1 MKHLKLFNSL
11 ESFNNFVFTGNYIT
25 PIVAKINKEL
35 LYKKK
40 DLYNCPYQR
49 IEYLESTG
57 TQWIDTLFQQND
69 IEKFSIKYYSA
80 NSSDPGYGNAMGC
93 RNRSNANEFQVSNYN
108 QMISIGTRNTSMGN
122 VQNQINE
129 IIYTGGDTININ
141 GTIKSINVNF
151 SNLRY
156 DYHIMLFGIYQYYS
170 NGITQLEATKIYYV
184 TLEGN
189 GKKIHLIPV
198 RIGNIGY
205 MYDTVSKQLF
215 SNQGTGQF
223 ILGPDIA

>member
-1 MKHLKLFNSL
+1 MTNTELKNASKIM
-11 ESFNNFVFTGNYIT
+11 FNNQEAEAIYLGN
-25 PIVAKINKEL
+25 EL
-35 LYKKK
+35 LWSSV
-40 DLYNCPYQR
+40 PYDTE

-93 RNRSNANEFQVSNYN
+93 RNKSNGNEFQVSNYN
-108 QMISIGTRNTSMGN
+108 QLISIGVRNTGMGN

-141 GTIKSINVNF
+141 GVIKSINVNL

-156 DYHIMLFGIYQYYS
+156 DYHVMLFGIYQYSTTY
-170 NGITQLEATKIYYV
+170 GVTQLEATKIYYV

-198 RIGNIGY
+198 RIGNVGY

-223 ILGPDIA
+223 ILGPDK